1 MPQTP
6 PPADD
11 PPASGRPTSFG
22 NYRVRSMIGRGS
34 FATVYRAELRGEFGF
49 RKEVALKVLHKTA
62 RDFAERETMEFLR
75 EARLGAYIR
84 HPNLV
89 EFYECGRVHDRLYI
103 AMELVRGPNLSQL
116 MRLLPDRSD
125 RLDAR
130 AILVIAQQTARGLK
144 ALHEATIKDQ
154 HIEAVHRDLKPA
166 NILLGS
172 EGQAKITDYGI
183 TRFAADFYR
192 TAGID
197 EIRGSPLY
205 MAPEQAA
212 GDRTSQAS
220 DVFSYGV
227 IVLSMLVGHPVF
239 EARTLEDVLE
249 RVRIAEVGPALAMA
263 RQRSPDLVD
272 VLHVCLEKD
281 PEQRYP
287 NGTALMRALRK
298 LDPPRFGEEYIAE
311 LAKWGDER
319 LEEVR
324 REGQLAHSGGSLVT
338 TGTDSVDQGMPFD
351 LDEDL
356 LPITTPLSADEEDA
370 ITVDTTPWDDLA
382 PGRPGVKRTRRLVW
396 ALVVI
401 CLLFA
406 TFQVIVTLRNAFW
419 REPTTR
425 YNVVEAPPSADEAVP
440 DADTEATDEP
450 ITEAAAEDVTPA
462 EDTVE
467 PVTEAP
473 APRPVR
479 MVHTPVT
486 REIRGEPIVCAV
498 RVEPPGEYRATIR
511 YRGSH
516 WDPWQYKTTTTAAD
530 GTADLVV
537 PYGAW
542 FTENATFIEYLIE
555 VQGPAGPLRSGTS
568 DEPHQVRLY

>member
-1 MPQTP
+1 
-6 PPADD
+6 
-11 PPASGRPTSFG
+11 
-22 NYRVRSMIGRGS
+22 MIGRGS

-125 RLDAR
+125 RLDER
-130 AILVIAQQTARGLK
+130 AALVIAQQTARGLQ

-154 HIEAVHRDLKPA
+154 HIEAIHRDLKPA

-172 EGQAKITDYGI
+172 EGQAKIADYGI

-192 TAGID
+192 TAGIE

-212 GDRTSQAS
+212 GETPTQAS

-227 IVLSMLVGHPVF
+227 IVLSMLVGHPIF
-239 EARTLEDVLE
+239 EARTLEGVLE
-249 RVRIAEVGPALAMA
+249 RVREAEVGPPLAMA
-263 RQRSPDLVD
+263 RQRSPELVD
-272 VLHVCLEKD
+272 VLHVCLEKE

-287 NGTALMRALRK
+287 NGIALMRALRK
-298 LDPPRFGEEYIAE
+298 LDPPPFGEEYIAE
-311 LAKWGDER
+311 LASWGDER

-324 REGQLAHSGGSLVT
+324 QSGLLSHTGGSLVS
-338 TGTDSVDQGMPFD
+338 TGTDSIDEAMPFD

-370 ITVDTTPWDDLA
+370 ITVDTTPWSDLA
-382 PGRPGVKRTRRLVW
+382 PGRPGVRRTRLLVW
-396 ALVVI
+396 ALVI
-401 CLLFA
+401 CCLAFA
-406 TFQVIVTLRNAFW
+406 SFQVAITLRNAF
-419 REPTTR
+419 RPPPETT
-425 YNVVEAPPSADEAVP
+425 YNVVEATLPDSEAPP
-440 DADTEATDEP
+440 DADTEATEEP
-450 ITEAAAEDVTPA
+450 VTDAAVEDATPA
-462 EDTVE
+462 EDTTSTALDE
-467 PVTEAP
+467 PT
-473 APRPVR
+473 PRTVR
-479 MVHTPVT
+479 MHHTPVT
-486 REIRGEPIVCAV
+486 REIRGEPIACAV
-498 RVEPPGEYRATIR
+498 RVDPPGEYRAKIR
-511 YRGSH
+511 YRGSR
-516 WDPWQYKTTTTAAD
+516 WDPWQYTSTTTAPD
-530 GTADLVV
+530 GTADLVI

-542 FTENATFIEYLIE
+542 FTENATVIEYFIE
-555 VQGPAGPLRSGTS
+555 VDGPSGTLRSGTT
-568 DEPHQVRLY
+568 DQPHQVRLY